1 MTPWHDLWT
10 NEHCRKRNT
19 KPASLLYILAIA
31 DVKLKTCLSNSA
43 DMMSLYRRRYLGRA
57 LSAKEGDIY
66 ASRKRWK
73 AAFNRRDGEAKNS
86 IRTLLYTSYLHGFI
100 SRLARLPCRR
110 VFCFR
115 TTSSEMSKQDWH
127 WPYESVLH
135 RYDTNASCNT
145 QKMHWKK
152 PKHLAKGDVSA
163 VQSWHIKNIDPEI
176 PK

>member
-1 MTPWHDLWT
+1 MQIWCHFTDGETSAGHWVQT
-10 NEHCRKRNT
+10 RG
-19 KPASLLYILAIA
+19 IFMLAEK
-31 DVKLKTCLSNSA
+31 DEKLHF
-43 DMMSLYRRRYLGRA
+43 Y
-57 LSAKEGDIY
+57 
-66 ASRKRWK
+66 
-73 AAFNRRDGEAKNS
+73 RRDGEAKSS

-127 WPYESVLH
+127 WPYESVLY

-152 PKHLAKGDVSA
+152 PKHLAKGYVSA
-163 VQSWHIKNIDPEI
+163 AQSWHIKNIDPEMAFI
-176 PK
+176 HLTSHVIYLSTFPL